1 MNSQLKKG
9 IQKAFA
15 APEPDPGEKMK
26 FLNALPRSKISM
38 LRFILIQ
45 ATYLR
50 KLTLSLSVL
59 LLLPA
64 LTGTFGIDLN
74 TLWAV
79 SALVP
84 FLGLLAVA
92 ESTRSVTCG
101 MSEFE
106 ISTRFSLKSVVLARM
121 SVLGLLDVLLLCCA
135 VPLCR
140 AGNNITLLQ
149 TGVYLFVPYLLTVNI
164 SLWIT
169 RHFHSKGVIYACM
182 SVAVSVSAAN
192 AGLHIIADF
201 VYQFSYLKW
210 WLLLFV
216 ILAGAMVYEARYTIK
231 DTAAG

>member
-9 IQKAFA
+9 IQKAFT
-15 APEPDPGEKMK
+15 APEPDPEEKMK
-26 FLNALPRSKISM
+26 FLRMLPRSRISM
-38 LRFILIQ
+38 LQFVLIQ
-45 ATYLR
+45 AAYLR

-64 LTGTFGIDLN
+64 LAGAFDMDLN
-74 TLWAV
+74 TLWTV

-92 ESTRSVTCG
+92 ESTRSATYG

-106 ISTRFSLKSVVLARM
+106 MSTRFSLKSVVLARM

-135 VPLCR
+135 VPLCCV
-140 AGNNITLLQ
+140 GSKLTLLQ

-169 RHFHSKGVIYACM
+169 RCFHSKGVVYACM

-192 AGLHIIADF
+192 TGLHIIADF
-201 VYQFSYLKW
+201 VYQFSYVKW
-210 WLLLFV
+210 WLLLLV
-216 ILAGAMVYEARYTIK
+216 ILAGAMVYEAHYTIN